1 ISLGLE
7 FLHFCKVLHRDIKPA
22 NVFLR
27 GDDCMGCETS
37 MSAQL
42 GDFGLARVLDR
53 TQAMANTV
61 CGTPYTMSPE
71 LLKGVPYN
79 HKSDVWAL
87 GCVAFEMMS
96 LSLPFQANNMVE
108 LSQRVQRQPTPPLPD
123 FYSLAL
129 RQLVGAM
136 LHKSV
141 RTRLTAQQIVSHGL
155 IAPRCVGIAR
165 AAVAIAPSFKTPLP
179 APGSNQASKLKRK
192 MSRQDRMTAAQMKL
206 PGTTSDAQ
214 TLLRAAS
221 SVSTQVSRLGI
232 SLPPPTSS
240 NYTASPMA
248 TPKPSIHSQSSD
260 IWLPDIRTPEAK
272 PKQALKDMGDV
283 ALIMKNSLKMCVNK
297 KMGKKKNGAAS
308 DPDTALPEG
317 SILLAM
323 DSFKKNNGPKADKVE
338 NLEMWL
344 SQLRVEIEQQEKHF

>member
-1 ISLGLE
+1 MERYDVLQKLGEGSYGCVYLVRERGDSDKKDWVLKETVLPGTKHERDQCLAECFVRNDNAGRPLLGIVLPYCNGGSLEDLIMKKKQQGARIPENMVLDWLAQISLGLE

-96 LSLPFQANNMVE
+96 LSLPFQANNM
-108 LSQRVQRQPTPPLPD
+108 
-123 FYSLAL
+123 
-129 RQLVGAM
+129 
-136 LHKSV
+136 
-141 RTRLTAQQIVSHGL
+141 
-155 IAPRCVGIAR
+155 
-165 AAVAIAPSFKTPLP
+165 
-179 APGSNQASKLKRK
+179 
-192 MSRQDRMTAAQMKL
+192 
-206 PGTTSDAQ
+206 
-214 TLLRAAS
+214 
-221 SVSTQVSRLGI
+221 
-232 SLPPPTSS
+232 
-240 NYTASPMA
+240 
-248 TPKPSIHSQSSD
+248 
-260 IWLPDIRTPEAK
+260 
-272 PKQALKDMGDV
+272 DMGDV